1 MEPYT
6 QVAIAELVFFS
17 LCLIPTI
24 IILLHVKKH
33 KRFLS
38 SFHFLLFII
47 LRIVCAALLIADI
60 PKALHTFHILQ
71 IAGTALLLLALQAI
85 IHEMLVREATRERA
99 TGRQVLGVLFG
110 ISHFVTWAMFAL
122 VIVAGFTIDSSHP
135 DSPPIDA
142 QNNDWVTAGQYWPL
156 LLASL
161 KIFIIAI
168 FTSILGLCFLTVEHI
183 SQPHGRRFFWALIC
197 SILLMMPRTAYSFFS
212 VLSAK
217 DSDFAAA
224 GDVEYFIGLAMA
236 EEFIISL
243 LFVIAGVLI
252 PRKPKPRPLSDGL
265 GDVPPTLG
273 TSGVVR

>member
-6 QVAIAELVFFS
+6 QIAIAELVFFS
-17 LCLIPTI
+17 LCLIPTT

-47 LRIVCAALLIADI
+47 LRIICAALLIAAI

-71 IAGTALLLLALQAI
+71 IAGTALLLLTLQAI
-85 IHEMLVREATRERA
+85 IHEMLVRETTRERA
-99 TGRQVLGVLFG
+99 TGRRILDVLFG
-110 ISHFVTWAMFAL
+110 ISLFITWAMFAL
-122 VIVAGFTIDSSHP
+122 VIVAGFTIDSSHH
-135 DSPPIDA
+135 DSSPVDV
-142 QNNDWVTAGQYWPL
+142 QNNDWVTASQYWPL
-156 LLASL
+156 FLASL

-168 FTSILGLCFLTVEHI
+168 FTSILGLCFLTVAHI
-183 SQPHGRRFFWALIC
+183 SQLHGRRFFGALIC
-197 SILLMMPRTAYSFFS
+197 SVLLMMPRTAYSFFS
-212 VLSAK
+212 VLSAR
-217 DSDFAAA
+217 DSEFAAA

-252 PRKPKPRPLSDGL
+252 LEKPKPRPFPDAL
-265 GDVPPTLG
+265 GDVPQTLG
-273 TSGVVR
+273 SSGVIS